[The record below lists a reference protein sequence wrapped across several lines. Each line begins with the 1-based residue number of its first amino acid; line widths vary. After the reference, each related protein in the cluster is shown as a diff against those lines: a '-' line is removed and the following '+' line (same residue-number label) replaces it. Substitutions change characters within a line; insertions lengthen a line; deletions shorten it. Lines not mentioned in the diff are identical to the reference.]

1 SFAPVLL
8 PPTAT
13 LRPYTTLFRSV
24 TLSEDVTALS
34 EIVVT
39 ALGIEREAKTLT
51 YSTQQLDGKQLTDVR
66 DANFVNTLSGK
77 VAGLV
82 VTQGSSG
89 PGSATRVVL
98 RGNRSL
104 AGSNNALFVVDGVP
118 IDNSV
123 GSQVGSD
130 FGAINRSDGAANVNP
145 DDIESMTILKG
156 PAASALYGSQA
167 ANGVIMITTKKGKAG
182 SVSTEINSGVVVET
196 PFLLP
201 SFQNEY
207 GQGAGGTSSD
217 NAASSWGG
225 KTKTYPNN

>member
-1 SFAPVLL
+1 MAQSFAVSGKVTDTNGAPL
-8 PPTAT
+8 PGVNVIVKNTTTGTSTNENGEYSLNAPSGNST
-13 LRPYTTLFRSV
+13 LTFSFIGFTSQDIAIGGRSVINV

-156 PAASALYGSQA
+156 PAA
-167 ANGVIMITTKKGKAG
+167 
-182 SVSTEINSGVVVET
+182 
-196 PFLLP
+196 
-201 SFQNEY
+201 
-207 GQGAGGTSSD
+207 
-217 NAASSWGG
+217 
-225 KTKTYPNN
+225 